1 LGLGL
6 AIVRHLVE
14 LHGGTVAAASPGE
27 GLGATFTV
35 RIPALDAQG
44 ESRPAPAVLEADG
57 LRRLA
62 GLVVLVVDDDAGSRE
77 LVSSMLEGYG
87 ARVTTVDSG
96 ERALALLMQ
105 QPPDVLIADL
115 AMPQMTGIDLIHRVR
130 NLRTDQGG
138 QIPAIAVSAFA
149 TAPDRLLAL
158 QAGFDGHVA
167 KPVAPEELARALIDT
182 LQHR

>member
-1 LGLGL
+1 M
-6 AIVRHLVE
+6 
-14 LHGGTVAAASPGE
+14 
-27 GLGATFTV
+27 
-35 RIPALDAQG
+35 DAQG

-167 KPVAPEELARALIDT
+167 KPVEPEELARVLIDT